1 MADDESTEDTNDTD
15 EQQAAAP
22 ANSWKAPT
30 SQEEL
35 DKIIAAR
42 VARVQKR
49 YADYDSL
56 KEKAARA
63 DALDNELAT
72 ETEKAVRAAR
82 EEERKEIQ
90 AKTTPRLVRAEF
102 RAAAKGVLSTEQLD
116 SLLEDVDLNRFI
128 TDTGDVDEDRIAKK
142 ISALA
147 PPKEEKPRFPD
158 LGGGKRGG
166 NSTATN
172 MSELIR
178 RQAGLG

>member
-1 MADDESTEDTNDTD
+1 MSESPVENVPDDESD
-15 EQQAAAP
+15 AP
-22 ANSWKAPT
+22 PAPPSWKPPA

-42 VARVQKR
+42 VARVQKK

-56 KEKAARA
+56 REKAARA

>member
-1 MADDESTEDTNDTD
+1 MADDESTENTEISGEET
-15 EQQAAAP
+15 AP
-22 ANSWKAPT
+22 ANSWKAPS

-63 DALDNELAT
+63 DALDNELAS

-82 EEERKEIQ
+82 EEERKQVQ
-90 AKTTPRLVRAEF
+90 AQTTPRLVRAEF
-102 RAAAKGVLSTEQLD
+102 RAAAKGVLSNEQLNG
-116 SLLEDVDLNRFI
+116 LLEDVDLNRFI
-128 TDTGDVDEDRIAKK
+128 TDTGDVDEERIAKK

-147 PPKEEKPRFPD
+147 PPVEDKPRFPD
-158 LGGGKRGG
+158 LGGGKRGS

-172 MSELIR
+172 MSQLIR
-178 RQAGLG
+178 QAAGLG